1 MFKKILLTTVAALAI
16 TVGAT
21 SISTPD
27 ANAGVNIDLNFGVG
41 WGGGSW
47 GGVGW
52 GGGHWGGYGGHG
64 HGCGTYKVRIKYW
77 HAGHGHFHK
86 KWVWRSYC

>member
-1 MFKKILLTTVAALAI
+1 MFKKILLTTAAAIAI

-27 ANAGVNIDLNFGVG
+27 ANAGVKINLNI
-41 WGGGSW
+41 
-47 GGVGW
+47 
-52 GGGHWGGYGGHG
+52 GGGHWGGVGLGGGYWGGYGYGHP
-64 HGCGTYKVRIKYW
+64 CGSYKVRIKYW

>member
-21 SISTPD
+21 SINTPD
-27 ANAGVNIDLNFGVG
+27 ANAGVNIDLNFG
-41 WGGGSW
+41 GGSH
-47 GGVGW
+47 W
-52 GGGHWGGYGGHG
+52 GGGHWGGYGYG
-64 HGCGTYKVRIKYW
+64 HGCGSYKVRVKYW